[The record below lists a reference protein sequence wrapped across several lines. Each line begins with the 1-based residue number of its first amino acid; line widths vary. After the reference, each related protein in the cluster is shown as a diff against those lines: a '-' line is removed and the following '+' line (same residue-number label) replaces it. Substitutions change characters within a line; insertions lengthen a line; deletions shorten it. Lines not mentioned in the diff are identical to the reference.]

1 MKYIE
6 LITNAYRLR
15 NVIDTTQ
22 APDAEQGVAAV
33 TLLNQIMAELESDG
47 VRLQYAPITFAQ
59 VNDTIGIPAYAEG
72 GITALLASRFIAAAP
87 VGEELAKQLKDGM
100 DTIMRQAMK
109 DQLSAVSMDHVP
121 TGEANRQFCPLWR

>member
-22 APDAEQGVAAV
+22 APDAEQGATAV
-33 TLLNQIMAELESDG
+33 TLLNQIMAELAADG
-47 VRLQYAPITFAQ
+47 VNLQYIPIAPGQ
-59 VNDTIGIPAYAEG
+59 VSDTLTIPPYAEG

-87 VGEELAKQLKDGM
+87 IGDELAKQLKDGM

-109 DQLSAVSMDHVP
+109 DRLSATSMQHVP
-121 TGEANRQFCPLWR
+121 TGEANRQFYPLWR